1 MHEFFTAA
9 LPWVAL
15 GVAVAIVMTYSG
27 AGRKKEEKKNIEK
40 QNSGTAQIAQ
50 GNTAGTRRRTVRH
63 ASVDNLA

>member
-1 MHEFFTAA
+1 MLYYSHRISKVSFTLQEVNTMHEFFTAA

-40 QNSGTAQIAQ
+40 
-50 GNTAGTRRRTVRH
+50 
-63 ASVDNLA
+63 

>member
-1 MHEFFTAA
+1 MHDFFTTA

-40 QNSGTAQIAQ
+40 
-50 GNTAGTRRRTVRH
+50 
-63 ASVDNLA
+63 